1 MIYGEC
7 LFLFTWISGP
17 YFISLISGGAG
28 DWIAKVSDVG
38 VPCLHD
44 LTPNKNPRQQ
54 GLHEL
59 PWLPILHMC
68 CHTSLMGELRP
79 VHTTT
84 LGEDN

>member
-1 MIYGEC
+1 M

-54 GLHEL
+54 GLHSF
-59 PWLPILHMC
+59 PGGN
-68 CHTSLMGELRP
+68 TSYVLSHIIDGRIKTYPYNYIGRAQLE
-79 VHTTT
+79 VYI
-84 LGEDN
+84 